1 MEEKEVPGG
10 LEMQGHSYK
19 RRNAERDRPKKIN
32 EYIKKFVVTY
42 RALLHFQ
49 YLLLNIID
57 LDLLCSIQSNDS
69 KEQKQREGR
78 KG

>member
-42 RALLHFQ
+42 RAPSLPVPSAE
-49 YLLLNIID
+49 YN
-57 LDLLCSIQSNDS
+57 
-69 KEQKQREGR
+69 
-78 KG
+78 